1 MPAEHNATVFVM
13 NALTFGLKEIENMGN
28 SNVRICS
35 TFKEKYVTV
44 AFSGNLSISNV
55 VNANYVRYYLST
67 SLPIPILPII
77 SEIPTTPIT

>member
-1 MPAEHNATVFVM
+1 MRQKGVTIKNVPAEHNATVFVM

-35 TFKEKYVTV
+35 TY
-44 AFSGNLSISNV
+44 LSISNV